1 MDMLSTDKS
10 SDGGFG
16 MLKMKEAIIKLLE
29 GRDLTESEARSV
41 MILVMRG
48 EASPAQT
55 AALLTALHMKG
66 ETVDEIAGFAL
77 AVRDLAKPV
86 CPQRKDLV
94 DISGT
99 GGDRTGTFN
108 ISTTAAFVV
117 AGAGVGVAKH
127 GARSVSSHCG
137 SADLLESLGVNLRL
151 SPEQVAFCIDEVGIG
166 FLFAPRLHPAMHYA
180 EETRREI
187 GVRTVLDILG
197 PLTNPAG
204 ATSQVLGVYAGS
216 LTEPLAHVLAILGCH
231 SAYVVYGS
239 DGLDELCTTGVN
251 KVSSLYDGN
260 VTTFA
265 LDAVE
270 LGLARAEVSDLLG
283 GLPEENARITRA
295 ILGGEKGAQRDV
307 VVLNAAA
314 TLVVSGHATSLL
326 EAISISQEAIDSGSA
341 ERKLEELTQFTQ
353 DIPGGPPS
361 V

>member
-1 MDMLSTDKS
+1 MGELSGIES
-10 SDGGFG
+10 RIGGFEMLG
-16 MLKMKEAIIKLLE
+16 MREAIVKLLE
-29 GRDLTESEARSV
+29 GYDLTESEARSV
-41 MILVMRG
+41 MLLVMQG

-66 ETVDEIAGFAL
+66 ETVDEIAGCAL
-77 AVRDLAKPV
+77 AVRELGKPV
-86 CPQRKDLV
+86 RPKREDLV

-108 ISTTAAFVV
+108 ISTTAALVV

-137 SADLLESLGVNLRL
+137 SADLLEKLGVNLGL
-151 SPEQVAFCIDEVGIG
+151 SPEEVALCIDEVGMG
-166 FLFAPRLHPAMHYA
+166 FLFAPKLHPAMHYA

-187 GVRTVLDILG
+187 GVRTVFDILG

-216 LTEPLAHVLAILGCH
+216 LTEPLAHVLSVLGCH
-231 SAYVVYGS
+231 SAYAVYGA
-239 DGLDELCTTGVN
+239 DGLDELSTTGVN
-251 KVSSLYDGN
+251 KVSSLYGGS

-270 LGLARAEVSDLLG
+270 LGLPRAQVSDLLG
-283 GLPEENARITRA
+283 GVPDENAEITRS
-295 ILGGEKGAQRDV
+295 ILKGEPGPQRDV

-326 EAISISQEAIDSGSA
+326 EAISASEEAIDSGA
-341 ERKLEELTQFTQ
+341 AARKLEELVQFSQ
-353 DIPGGPPS
+353 DVAGTAPS
-361 V
+361 S

>member
-1 MDMLSTDKS
+1 MDVLSSDKS
-10 SDGGFG
+10 SNGGFG
-16 MLKMKEAIIKLLE
+16 MLGMKEAIIKLLE

-48 EASPAQT
+48 ETSAAQT

-66 ETVDEIAGFAL
+66 ETVDEIAGCAL
-77 AVRDLAKPV
+77 AVRELARPV
-86 CPQRKDLV
+86 CPQRTDLV

-108 ISTTAAFVV
+108 ISTTAALVV

-151 SPEQVAFCIDEVGIG
+151 SPEQVALCIDEVGIG

-180 EETRREI
+180 EKTRREI
-187 GVRTVLDILG
+187 GVRTILDILG

-251 KVSSLYDGN
+251 KVSSLCDGN

-270 LGLARAEVSDLLG
+270 LGLARSEVSDLLG
-283 GLPEENARITRA
+283 GLPKENAKITRA

-341 ERKLEELTQFTQ
+341 ERKLEELIQFTQ
-353 DIPGGPPS
+353 DIPGEPPS

>member
-1 MDMLSTDKS
+1 
-10 SDGGFG
+10 
-16 MLKMKEAIIKLLE
+16 MKEAIIKLLE
-29 GRDLTESEARSV
+29 GRDLTEAEARSV
-41 MILVMRG
+41 MILVMSG
-48 EASPAQT
+48 EASAAQT

-66 ETVDEIAGFAL
+66 ETVDEIAGCAL
-77 AVRDLAKPV
+77 AVRELAKTV
-86 CPQRKDLV
+86 CPRRKDLV

-137 SADLLESLGVNLRL
+137 SADLLESLGVNLGL
-151 SPEQVAFCIDEVGIG
+151 SPEEVALCIDEVGIG

-187 GVRTVLDILG
+187 GVRTILDILG

-216 LTEPLAHVLAILGCH
+216 LTEPLAHVLATLGCH
-231 SAYVVYGS
+231 SAYVVYGA
-239 DGLDELCTTGVN
+239 DGLDELSTTGVN

-270 LGLARAEVSDLLG
+270 LRLARAQVSDLQG
-283 GLPEENARITRA
+283 GLPEENAEITRA
-295 ILGGEKGAQRDV
+295 ILAGEKGPQRDI

-326 EAISISQEAIDSGSA
+326 EAISVSQEAIDSGAA
-341 ERKLEELTQFTQ
+341 ERKLGELIQFTQ
-353 DIPGGPPS
+353 DISDVPASG
-361 V
+361 